1 MTTTEPAP
9 TDTTGYTLAAADPNE
24 LDTDANVRDGVVITD
39 DPAFIESITAHGVLQ
54 AISAVRRADG
64 TLAVIDGQ
72 RRTLAARAAGL
83 TAIPVLV
90 RAETEEEKA
99 ATIERITAQ
108 VVSNDHRTDLT
119 RGQRMNAVA
128 QLLDLGLTVPQV
140 SKKLALRKDYTEQA
154 GRAGRS
160 ANARRRVDDGQL
172 SLEGAAL
179 LADLEAVGQR
189 EPWVAEAIEKILTQG
204 DYYGIVFPLE
214 KLRRRIG
221 ERAEASDAAAEYTAR
236 GFALL
241 HDEPSTNTG
250 QWFSLADL
258 RTSGGDPVPADT
270 PEQTPHLWHVYVH
283 TPGLVWV
290 DKKTRAE
297 VDESE
302 IDFDTEGDE
311 TAEAD
316 EGMVH
321 FESVEQIRR
330 WHFEFFLSRDHL
342 DETGLAVAPAA
353 AALIAGEDQEQGSD
367 DGLTAAQRAAARAEA
382 EHVEAQRAER
392 RKVMALNRAGATA
405 TELRRTFLS
414 GLLSAKSAPKNATKW
429 MIGILADHGDVFT
442 ESKCGERYADI
453 MNTPL
458 TTAADKAENVSAARA
473 EVLLLARVLTAY
485 EARLTGPQD
494 SKDYWRFA
502 TKRYRGMVGIDSYLT
517 FLADVGHAL
526 TPVEQAAIGNMSIDD
541 AYTAVDDD

>member
-9 TDTTGYTLAAADPNE
+9 TDTTGYTLVAADPNE
-24 LDTDANVRDGVVITD
+24 LDTAENVRDGVDILD
-39 DPAFIESITAHGVLQ
+39 DPAFVESITAHGVLQ

-72 RRTLAARAAGL
+72 RRTLAAREAGL
-83 TAIPVLV
+83 TTIPVLV

-128 QLLDLGLTVPQV
+128 QLLDLGMTVPQV

-179 LADLEAVGQR
+179 LADLEGVGQR
-189 EPWVAEAIEKILTQG
+189 EPWVAEAIEKIL
-204 DYYGIVFPLE
+204 DRDYGIVFPLE
-214 KLRRRIG
+214 KLGRRIG

-236 GFALL
+236 GFALI

-270 PEQTPHLWHVYVH
+270 PEQAPHLWHVYVH

-297 VDESE
+297 VDESD

-321 FESVEQIRR
+321 FESVEEIRR
-330 WHFEFFLSRDHL
+330 WHFEFFLRRDNL

-367 DGLTAAQRAAARAEA
+367 DGLTAAQRAAAGAEA
-382 EHVEAQRAER
+382 ERVERERADR
-392 RKVMALNRAGATA
+392 RKVKALNRAGAAA
-405 TELRRTFLS
+405 TELRRAFLT
-414 GLLSAKSAPKNATKW
+414 GLLAGKSAPKNATKW
-429 MIGILADHGDVFT
+429 MIGVLAVHGDVFT
-442 ESKCGERYADI
+442 ESKCAERYAEV

-458 TTAADKAENVSAARA
+458 ATAADKAENASPARA

-502 TKRYRGMVGIDSYLT
+502 SKHYRGMVGIDSYLT
-517 FLADVGHAL
+517 FLADAGQAL
-526 TPVEQAAIGNMSIDD
+526 TSVEQAAIGNMSVDEAYADVCDD
-541 AYTAVDDD
+541 